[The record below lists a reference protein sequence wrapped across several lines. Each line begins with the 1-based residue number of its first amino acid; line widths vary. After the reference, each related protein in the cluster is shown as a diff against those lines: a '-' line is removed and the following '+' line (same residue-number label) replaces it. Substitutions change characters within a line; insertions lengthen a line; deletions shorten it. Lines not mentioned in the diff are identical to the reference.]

1 MTTQP
6 ALLTTPLPHQTGE
19 GPGSRSE
26 WRKVLATAPRSTD
39 SVGREIIQVCTA
51 SDGRG
56 IFATVDCAE
65 AASKSFSALRADRQ
79 TTKARGQ

>member
-26 WRKVLATAPRSTD
+26 WRQVLATAPRSTD
-39 SVGREIIQVCTA
+39 NVGREIIQVCTA
-51 SDGRG
+51 RSGRA
-56 IFATVDCAE
+56 IWATTAYAE
-65 AASKSFSALRADRQ
+65 AQIKRKHQ

>member
-1 MTTQP
+1 MTTQS

-51 SDGRG
+51 KSGRA
-56 IFATVDCAE
+56 IWATTAYAE
-65 AASKSFSALRADRQ
+65 AQ
-79 TTKARGQ
+79 TKRKDQATKARGQ